1 MRCLGLSS
9 LVISPIASPPLGGKL
24 RKESQ
29 LDHVMPTQAEKLML
43 SRVRVM
49 THSVAMLRSRKNEVA
64 SPPAGCVPRADSM

>member
-1 MRCLGLSS
+1 M
-9 LVISPIASPPLGGKL
+9 A
-24 RKESQ
+24 
-29 LDHVMPTQAEKLML
+29 TQAEKLML